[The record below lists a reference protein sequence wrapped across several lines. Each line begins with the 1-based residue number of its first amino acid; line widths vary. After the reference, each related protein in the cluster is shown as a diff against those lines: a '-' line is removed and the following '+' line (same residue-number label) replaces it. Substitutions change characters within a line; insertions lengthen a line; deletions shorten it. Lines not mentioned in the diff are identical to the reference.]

1 MPCIALIFKGG
12 NVSQQRLTRRDA
24 ARFLGIDEKTLYRRA
39 KEGLIKT
46 YEDPLDRRRTL
57 FDLKDL
63 KKLRNLSARALN

>member
-1 MPCIALIFKGG
+1 MPYIALILQGG
-12 NVSQQRLTRRDA
+12 DVSQQRLTRRDA

-46 YEDPLDRRRTL
+46 YEDPLDRRKTL

-63 KKLRNLSARALN
+63 KRLRDQSSRALN

>member
-1 MPCIALIFKGG
+1 M
-12 NVSQQRLTRRDA
+12 NQQRLTRRDA

-46 YEDPLDRRRTL
+46 YEDPLDRRKTL

-63 KKLRNLSARALN
+63 KRLRNLSARALN